1 MSFRERM
8 HPKVS
13 AAEIDVFKELSVK
26 GLTGGLVT
34 QKPIILKSTVPDFC
48 WPVKHK
54 IVYLDGKQVH
64 SSDKAERRDEEIDNL
79 LELQGWDVLRIVYDP
94 PLSKQ
99 GLQRVVVQIK
109 DFLGEVS

>member
-1 MSFRERM
+1 
-8 HPKVS
+8 
-13 AAEIDVFKELSVK
+13 
-26 GLTGGLVT
+26 LTGGLVT

-79 LELQGWDVLRIVYDP
+79 LELQGWDVLRNCLRSAVI
-94 PLSKQ
+94 KA